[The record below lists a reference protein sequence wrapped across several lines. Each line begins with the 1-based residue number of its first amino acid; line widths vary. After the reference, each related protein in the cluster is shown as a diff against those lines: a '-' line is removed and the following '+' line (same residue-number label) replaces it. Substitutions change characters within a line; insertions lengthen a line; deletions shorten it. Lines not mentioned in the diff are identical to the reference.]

1 MKTKKRE
8 TAAEFMARLHSDPE
22 WVRKNAER
30 EARTKA
36 LEARFDAEERP
47 ILNDLAEVGCTVS
60 SVWDLVNSS
69 ASYPHAIP
77 VLLKHLQQPYHP
89 RILEGIVRALTVKE
103 ARGAP
108 AHEILDEL
116 KRRTVPS
123 PSDDRPAPE
132 GVQGMPRG
140 DVRWAL
146 ANALTVVA
154 DASMINEIKALVRDD
169 CYQDMKERL
178 ETALKNLGAG

>member
-123 PSDDRPAPE
+123 PSDDRP
-132 GVQGMPRG
+132 G